1 MGQVGPLRGQPGPNL
16 RIQCDTLK
24 TCIRTAISDVLWLGW
39 GFVQGHVAHIGL
51 VFLGPTSAPDA
62 PTRNQVAHAKPNV
75 RPNVL
80 TLRHVGPQLGQ
91 AGANWP
97 AFRHR
102 SFCTEMPLQTK
113 AFTHRSFYSEKPL
126 NRATFTHT
134 EAFTQR
140 RFCTEKLFHRQ
151 AVAGRN
157 FEHKRFLHTA
167 AFTQRSLCAF
177 APLRGPAFTLRL
189 SQVCFHRAAFTR
201 SSFHTPKL

>member
-1 MGQVGPLRGQPGPNL
+1 M
-16 RIQCDTLK
+16 
-24 TCIRTAISDVLWLGW
+24 
-39 GFVQGHVAHIGL
+39 QGHVAHIGL